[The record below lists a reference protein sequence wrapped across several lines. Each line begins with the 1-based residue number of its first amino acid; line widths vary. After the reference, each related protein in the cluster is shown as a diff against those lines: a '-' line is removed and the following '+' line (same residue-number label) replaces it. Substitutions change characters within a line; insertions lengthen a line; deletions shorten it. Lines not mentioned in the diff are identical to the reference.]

1 MVAPIITL
9 FLSLKNFGLLL
20 ERRKTIITIPITDA
34 DINKDRER
42 LFQTTAFV
50 FMIGGASAFLVGYF
64 GVKKPLEYELLL
76 SSILFLTGIFIM
88 FLTRITKN
96 HFGQN
101 TLFLIASS
109 VGALFLMITN
119 ADTAAIT
126 LWASYIIFLLI
137 TVVLDSK
144 IHAVVFTILIVIVQ
158 ICFWI
163 TIPEIPV
170 IVDAS
175 HYMTRILIVVLS
187 YYAIRHLTN
196 EYSSKL
202 KGYQKFSKEQEILEK
217 ISTNFISVNSENVRK
232 KIDEMFQMGAEVMDV
247 DYGYLIRFSDN
258 FEEAIPLNA
267 YTRDGVP
274 EAIPF
279 PLGINIKTTAI
290 PIAKKLID
298 RKEPIGCAD
307 TSSIPIGENDEERD
321 FFLSRGILSY
331 YALPIMIE
339 DKLLGMLVVEDCQKA
354 KMRIRKSQ
362 VNFLGVIANILA
374 DTRKKILYEE
384 QLYDYAY
391 FDKITK
397 LGNRN
402 MLIKRLEQRLHGRK
416 ESEKLAVL
424 YIEIENL
431 RMINDTFG
439 HITGDKIIVKTA
451 SILENLSDEF
461 CCITRA
467 ENGAFVV
474 VIPTVENIKQ
484 IQDFIDKIMD
494 AFSVPILPTEGKETL
509 FVTTAIGVSIYPD
522 DGKNVDTLLQNADL
536 AAYEAKHSDNKT
548 VFCSDQLKNRIAEN
562 TLLTNRIFMA
572 LQNEEFSLEFQPQI
586 SSKTGK
592 TVGVEAL
599 LRWNYEENKR
609 IRPDIFIPILEQ
621 TGLIHDVGLWVLEQA
636 LKEHKK
642 LISKGFP
649 PLRFSVNLSIVQL
662 RKSDF
667 VLEIIK
673 IIEESKVDP
682 KYIELEITETF
693 LSQNFA
699 DSIMKLTKLKEYGVN
714 IAIDDFG
721 KGYSSLHRLELVPFD
736 RIKIDKSIVDDIILE
751 EKKTVIVK
759 TIVSLAKALMADT
772 TAEGVETKEQL
783 DFLKTMEC
791 DEIQGYYYSK
801 PLPIDALEKFLREE

>member
-1 MVAPIITL
+1 MV
-9 FLSLKNFGLLL
+9 
-20 ERRKTIITIPITDA
+20 
-34 DINKDRER
+34 
-42 LFQTTAFV
+42 
-50 FMIGGASAFLVGYF
+50 
-64 GVKKPLEYELLL
+64 
-76 SSILFLTGIFIM
+76 
-88 FLTRITKN
+88 
-96 HFGQN
+96 
-101 TLFLIASS
+101 
-109 VGALFLMITN
+109 
-119 ADTAAIT
+119 
-126 LWASYIIFLLI
+126 
-137 TVVLDSK
+137 
-144 IHAVVFTILIVIVQ
+144 
-158 ICFWI
+158 
-163 TIPEIPV
+163 
-170 IVDAS
+170 
-175 HYMTRILIVVLS
+175 
-187 YYAIRHLTN
+187 
-196 EYSSKL
+196 
-202 KGYQKFSKEQEILEK
+202 
-217 ISTNFISVNSENVRK
+217 
-232 KIDEMFQMGAEVMDV
+232 
-247 DYGYLIRFSDN
+247 
-258 FEEAIPLNA
+258 
-267 YTRDGVP
+267 
-274 EAIPF
+274 
-279 PLGINIKTTAI
+279 
-290 PIAKKLID
+290 
-298 RKEPIGCAD
+298 
-307 TSSIPIGENDEERD
+307 
-321 FFLSRGILSY
+321 
-331 YALPIMIE
+331 
-339 DKLLGMLVVEDCQKA
+339 
-354 KMRIRKSQ
+354 
-362 VNFLGVIANILA
+362 
-374 DTRKKILYEE
+374 
-384 QLYDYAY
+384 
-391 FDKITK
+391 
-397 LGNRN
+397 
-402 MLIKRLEQRLHGRK
+402 
-416 ESEKLAVL
+416 
-424 YIEIENL
+424 
-431 RMINDTFG
+431 
-439 HITGDKIIVKTA
+439 
-451 SILENLSDEF
+451 
-461 CCITRA
+461 

-474 VIPTVENIKQ
+474 VIPTVENTQQ
-484 IQDFIDKIMD
+484 IQNFIDKIMD

-509 FVTTAIGVSIYPD
+509 FVTTAIGVSMYPD
-522 DGKNVDTLLQNADL
+522 DGKDVNTLLQNADL
-536 AAYEAKHSDNKT
+536 AAYEAKHSDNKI
-548 VFCSDQLKNRIAEN
+548 VFCSDQLKDRIAEN

-621 TGLIHDVGLWVLEQA
+621 TGLIHDVGLWVLEQT

-662 RKSDF
+662 RRSDF